1 MRQID
6 QKSLDVLYTMLL
18 VSLPTEQI
26 DKDFTQ
32 SYWLALQFVPTKKNK
47 PSRIF
52 YRGMPQA
59 SHGKTQSFVAYAM
72 EMSLAWNL
80 AETERLTLYYDS
92 VEELGLLAF
101 FQCLFFHFEQESLQN
116 RVFRPLLFPTR

>member
-6 QKSLDVLYTMLL
+6 QNSINILYTMLL

-47 PSRIF
+47 PDF

-59 SHGKTQSFVAYAM
+59 SHGKSIAQRNSVM
-72 EMSLAWNL
+72 ETKVL
-80 AETERLTLYYDS
+80 D
-92 VEELGLLAF
+92 F
-101 FQCLFFHFEQESLQN
+101 FQLCQGQLS
-116 RVFRPLLFPTR
+116 VIT

>member
-1 MRQID
+1 
-6 QKSLDVLYTMLL
+6 MLL

-52 YRGMPQA
+52 TVGMPQA
-59 SHGKTQSFVAYAM
+59 SHGIIRQVEVPRQLSTCSGSQGFTSAPRREA
-72 EMSLAWNL
+72 LGI
-80 AETERLTLYYDS
+80 S
-92 VEELGLLAF
+92 VVTYCFG
-101 FQCLFFHFEQESLQN
+101 
-116 RVFRPLLFPTR
+116 

>member
-1 MRQID
+1 
-6 QKSLDVLYTMLL
+6 MLL

-52 YRGMPQA
+52 TVGMPQA
-59 SHGKTQSFVAYAM
+59 SHGISRKYSF
-72 EMSLAWNL
+72 
-80 AETERLTLYYDS
+80 
-92 VEELGLLAF
+92 
-101 FQCLFFHFEQESLQN
+101 ES
-116 RVFRPLLFPTR
+116 TKISI